1 MQTKITLDID
11 KQTIDLA
18 NLYAGEKGLSLN
30 EMLEYYLKWIVWN
43 ETFMRTPDIM
53 KNILPIKKDKSNEKW
68 KNLENFLSE
77 NRFDLPENYKFNR
90 DELYDR

>member
-1 MQTKITLDID
+1 MDID
-11 KQTIDLA
+11 KQTVDLA

-53 KNILPIKKDKSNEKW
+53 KKILPK
-68 KNLENFLSE
+68 
-77 NRFDLPENYKFNR
+77 
-90 DELYDR
+90 